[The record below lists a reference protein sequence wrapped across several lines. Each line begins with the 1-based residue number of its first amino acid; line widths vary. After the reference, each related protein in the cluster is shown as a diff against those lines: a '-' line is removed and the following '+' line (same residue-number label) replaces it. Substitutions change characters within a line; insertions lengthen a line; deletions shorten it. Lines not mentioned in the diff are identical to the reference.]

1 MCNNEAG
8 PHKVTLKTTYIVSPT
23 LKHFVRQSVHT
34 VDNPPVPTMTDASN
48 PAAAST
54 TTPLMPFNSTVPPHT
69 NGTRTHP
76 TAVPDGCMVL
86 SVEPG
91 DFIPWDNPDN
101 LVSQEVEQ
109 AVDLAVAVFFLP
121 ALLLLSVPTNVVN
134 MLVFWR
140 HGVRERINLCLFC
153 LSLADLIYIIQSF
166 LHNVDKL
173 YQPFTGETGVGV
185 VFQFFVNHHLL
196 FLSAFSWE
204 SGFLSMLIA
213 CERCLCVYNPLRA
226 QKIFKTRTT
235 GVAIFF
241 STLVHHGL
249 LFIGGTRWG
258 TACVFDPVTN
268 STSRAIYP
276 TKFYLQNQDVIDAIS
291 GIVASLLLPVCYTT
305 VICVTT
311 AMTLIKLREVAT
323 WRKQTSSAS
332 AVSSRE
338 VALTRMLIGISVL
351 YMVCSM
357 PTLAFGTVLLA
368 VPDMSTKGRYYNAFN
383 LIASVFEL
391 CSYVNASFNFFV
403 YCSLGSKYKET
414 LREIFFCC
422 SENCSDQLK
431 QAGRKGYN
439 PSVSITTATS
449 AMSTGKC

>member
-1 MCNNEAG
+1 
-8 PHKVTLKTTYIVSPT
+8 
-23 LKHFVRQSVHT
+23 
-34 VDNPPVPTMTDASN
+34 MTDASN

-153 LSLADLIYIIQSF
+153 LSLADLIYITQSF
-166 LHNVDKL
+166 LYSVDKL
-173 YQPFTGETGVGV
+173 YQPFSGETGVGV
-185 VFQFFVNHHLL
+185 VFQFFVDHHLL
-196 FLSAFSWE
+196 FLRAFNWE

-213 CERCLCVYNPLRA
+213 CERCFCVYSPLRA
-226 QKIFKTRTT
+226 QEIFKTRTT
-235 GVAIFF
+235 GFAIFV
-241 STLVHHGL
+241 STLVLHG
-249 LFIGGTRWG
+249 FTYIGASRWD
-258 TACVFDPVTN
+258 TACVFNPATN

-276 TKFYLQNQDVIDAIS
+276 SKFYLENQKVIDIVS
-291 GIVASLLLPVCYTT
+291 GMFLGLLLPACYVT
-305 VICVTT
+305 VVSVTT
-311 AMTLIKLREVAT
+311 AMTLIKLRQVAT

-351 YMVCSM
+351 YVICTM
-357 PTLAFGTVLLA
+357 PILARGIVVLA
-368 VPDMSTKGRYYNAFN
+368 MPDISLKGRYYNTFN
-383 LIASVFEL
+383 LMTSIFEL
-391 CSYVNASFNFFV
+391 GSYINSSFNFFV
-403 YCSLGSKYKET
+403 YCFLGSKYKET

-422 SENCSDQLK
+422 RRHGTGGLK
-431 QAGRKGYN
+431 TAGGKVYN
-439 PSVSITTATS
+439 PPVSASVPTSATS
-449 AMSTGKC
+449 TGESQWTTTYPK

>member
-1 MCNNEAG
+1 MTA
-8 PHKVTLKTTYIVSPT
+8 HRVQPT
-23 LKHFVRQSVHT
+23 SRHFMRQSIHT
-34 VDNPPVPTMTDASN
+34 VNEPPVPTMTDASN

-153 LSLADLIYIIQSF
+153 LSLADLIYITHSF
-166 LHNVDKL
+166 LYSLDKL
-173 YQPFTGETGVGV
+173 YQPFTGETGVGI
-185 VFQFFVNHHLL
+185 VFQFFADHHLL
-196 FLSAFSWE
+196 FLRAFNWE

-213 CERCLCVYNPLRA
+213 CERCLCVYSPLRA
-226 QKIFKTRTT
+226 QKIFKTRST
-235 GVAIFF
+235 GFAIFV
-241 STLVHHGL
+241 STLVHHAL
-249 LFIGGTRWG
+249 IYISSSRWG
-258 TACVFDPVTN
+258 IACAFDPVTN
-268 STSRAIYP
+268 STSKAIYP
-276 TKFYLQNQDVIDAIS
+276 TKYYLQNQEVIDTLT
-291 GIVASLLLPVCYTT
+291 GIVTALLLPACYVT
-305 VICVTT
+305 VVSVTT
-311 AMTLIKLREVAT
+311 ALTLIKLHTMAT

-351 YMVCSM
+351 YVICSM
-357 PTLAFGTVLLA
+357 PTLAFGIVFLT
-368 VPDMSTKGRYYNAFN
+368 VPDMRTQGRYYNAFN
-383 LIASVFEL
+383 LMLSVFEL
-391 CSYVNASFNFFV
+391 CSYINASFNFFV
-403 YCSLGSKYKET
+403 YSFLGSKYKET
-414 LREIFFCC
+414 LKEIIFCC
-422 SENCSDQLK
+422 K
-431 QAGRKGYN
+431 RKGADQVKKFRGKEFN
-439 PSVSITTATS
+439 PSTCIVTATS
-449 AMSTGKC
+449 AMSTGESSEH

>member
-1 MCNNEAG
+1 M
-8 PHKVTLKTTYIVSPT
+8 
-23 LKHFVRQSVHT
+23 HT
-34 VDNPPVPTMTDASN
+34 VDNPPVPTMTDVSN

-69 NGTRTHP
+69 NGTRTDP

-153 LSLADLIYIIQSF
+153 LSLADLLYIIHSF
-166 LHNVDKL
+166 LHNVDKV
-173 YQPFTGETGVGV
+173 YQPFTGETGVGI
-185 VFQFFVNHHLL
+185 VFQFFTDHHLL
-196 FLSAFSWE
+196 FLRAFSWE

-213 CERCLCVYNPLRA
+213 CERCLCVYSPLRA
-226 QKIFKTRTT
+226 QKIFKTRST
-235 GVAIFF
+235 GFAIFV

-249 LFIGGTRWG
+249 IYISSSRWG

-268 STSRAIYP
+268 STSKAIYA
-276 TKFYLQNQDVIDAIS
+276 TKFYLQNQKVFDIVS
-291 GIVASLLLPVCYTT
+291 GLIPGLLLPATYVT
-305 VICVTT
+305 VVSVTT
-311 AMTLIKLREVAT
+311 AMTLIKLRQVAT
-323 WRKQTSSAS
+323 WREQTSSAG
-332 AVSSRE
+332 AVSSQE

-351 YMVCSM
+351 YVVCYI
-357 PTLAFGTVLLA
+357 PVLAIGMILLT
-368 VPDMSTKGRYYNAFN
+368 VPDMSLKGRYYNAFN
-383 LIASVFEL
+383 LMTSVFEL
-391 CSYVNASFNFFV
+391 SSYINASFNFFV
-403 YCSLGSKYKET
+403 YRFLGSKFKET
-414 LREIFFCC
+414 LKEVFFCC
-422 SENCSDQLK
+422 TDQHMK
-431 QAGRKGYN
+431 TKRKLYKS
-439 PSVSITTATS
+439 SVSTSVSAS
-449 AMSTGKC
+449 AMPTGES